1 MHGRIVQELGMD
13 IVSGKIKPGERL
25 PVEAALCESYGVSRP
40 VLREATRVL
49 VAKGLV
55 VSKPR
60 VGSVVKPRA
69 DWHMLDPDVLYWTLS
84 SVPEGEFFRSLLTVR
99 RIIEP
104 AAAAL
109 AASSATPDEV
119 ARIKA
124 AYARMESAKTATEL
138 LDPDLEFHREIMA
151 ATHNDMLAYI
161 GNMLSL
167 ALSESIRLTSRHP
180 DTHALSLPRHKAILT
195 AIESH
200 DPLGARAWCNWKAHV
215 STRTA
220 FSKNSRDGRSSGSR
234 EAARLARRPVHAPFN
249 ANAGARPPR
258 GSPPG
263 SRNHTPGRPAS
274 RDPHT
279 ACDTRSYQPAPLA
292 EPRPTAPA
300 SHSAR
305 PR

>member
-1 MHGRIVQELGMD
+1 MSGATCAASIVIRSPRAIHTCMTGGALTRQACSQNMDYRHLQERKSMHGRIVQELGMD
-13 IVSGKIKPGERL
+13 IVGGKIKPGERL

-124 AYARMESAKTATEL
+124 AYARMESAQTATEL

-195 AIESH
+195 AIESR
-200 DPLGARAWCNWKAHV
+200 DPLGARQ
-215 STRTA
+215 
-220 FSKNSRDGRSSGSR
+220 
-234 EAARLARRPVHAPFN
+234 
-249 ANAGARPPR
+249 
-258 GSPPG
+258 
-263 SRNHTPGRPAS
+263 AS
-274 RDPHT
+274 LV
-279 ACDTRSYQPAPLA
+279 QL
-292 EPRPTAPA
+292 E
-300 SHSAR
+300 SAR
-305 PR
+305 VDADSILEELTRRAK

>member
-1 MHGRIVQELGMD
+1 MATGLESSHALHWPRHDQNKHGPLSLHMDYRHLQQRKSLHGRIVQELGIF
-13 IVSGKIKPGERL
+13 IVSGKVQPGQRL
-25 PVEAALCESYGVSRP
+25 PAEAELCERYGVSRP

-60 VGSVVKPRA
+60 VGSIVRPREE
-69 DWHMLDPDVLYWTLS
+69 WHMLDPDVLYWTLS

-109 AASSATPDEV
+109 AATSGSGEDL
-119 ARIKA
+119 ARIEA
-124 AYARMESAKTATEL
+124 AYRRMEAAATAPEL
-138 LDPDLEFHREIMA
+138 LEPDLEFHRAIMA

-195 AIESH
+195 AIQSR
-200 DPLGARAWCNWKAHV
+200 DPLGARQASLVQLESARV
-215 STRTA
+215 DADSVLEDGSTR
-220 FSKNSRDGRSSGSR
+220 
-234 EAARLARRPVHAPFN
+234 HA
-249 ANAGARPPR
+249 
-258 GSPPG
+258 
-263 SRNHTPGRPAS
+263 
-274 RDPHT
+274 
-279 ACDTRSYQPAPLA
+279 
-292 EPRPTAPA
+292 
-300 SHSAR
+300 
-305 PR
+305 